1 VKWLA
6 EGKQRK
12 QAEERTRVLEF
23 IHCAELISTTGN
35 ALGTVHAAAAD
46 GRPVDKA
53 QAAALTNQFNEA
65 LTQLNRLRLEIA
77 ILGPEWSKDE
87 VVKVENETVALMMA
101 LTTAELD
108 KDKAGF
114 AALIKKV
121 GDFKTA
127 RSALID
133 AAKKKYAS

>member
-77 ILGPEWSKDE
+77 KDE